1 VKKLIAAA
9 LLALSLAAC
18 SAGTTDGAGSTDTTE
33 EPTTTTPTA
42 SKCDATLWKHVYH
55 PARLQVVDRCITVTG
70 KVSAV
75 KYEPDGD
82 AHIRLTVDPAYH
94 SLLKPANT
102 TGQHGDMVLE
112 PICLKTVTQADAKAA
127 CAGFHSSVK
136 IPPVGAR
143 VQVTGSYVLDLQH
156 DGWAEIHPVTSFSVI
171 SAPPKVPPTTR
182 SVSTTR
188 SVPPTTA
195 AGASVYYANCA
206 AARAAGAAPI
216 HRGEPGYRSG
226 LDRDGDG
233 IACE

>member
-1 VKKLIAAA
+1 MRRLIAAA

-33 EPTTTTPTA
+33 EPTTTTPIA

-55 PARLQVVDRCITVTG
+55 SARLQVVDPCITVTG

-171 SAPPKVPPTTR
+171 SAPPKVPPA
-182 SVSTTR
+182 TR

-195 AGASVYYANCA
+195 ATSSVYYANCA